1 MAELEQI
8 RAELHSL
15 RDKERA
21 EHSKGY
27 LKSDYAF
34 YGVTVPQLRKI
45 AKQYKNMD
53 KYQIYNLFDEL
64 WNSGNHEEMSL
75 ALYLLGNL
83 KKQFSLETWDF
94 LFKNAKIEKAKS
106 WDHIDEISSH
116 ITGEIFLKFP
126 NLQPEIKQLSISRNP
141 WMRRLSIVSQ
151 YPSIKKGKIQL
162 TILLAEKLVYD
173 EDIYVQKGAGW
184 MLREAG
190 KKNPIQV
197 QEFIRINKTMKPA
210 AFSYAT
216 EKMLALRKRLKEE
229 IKEEKIKP
237 KEKMFDSAEGGEKE
251 ELKNNLQE
259 GKNIDNKLVEQLEKI
274 KYFKR

>member
-8 RAELHSL
+8 RAELYSL
-15 RDKERA
+15 RNKEKA
-21 EHSKGY
+21 EQSKRY
-27 LKSDYAF
+27 LKSEYTF
-34 YGVTVPQLRKI
+34 YGITVPELRKI
-45 AKQYKNMD
+45 AKQYKTLTVP
-53 KYQIYNLFDEL
+53 KVYAIFDEL

-83 KKQFSLETWDF
+83 KKQYTLETWDF
-94 LFKNAKIEKAKS
+94 LFKNNKIEKAKS

-116 ITGEIFLKFP
+116 ITGEIFLKYP
-126 NLQPEIKQLSISRNP
+126 QLQTEVKTLSQSRNP

-151 YPSIKKGKIQL
+151 YPLIKKGKIQL
-162 TILLAEKLVYD
+162 AILLAEKLVYD

-197 QEFIRINKTMKPA
+197 QEFIRINKNMRSF

-216 EKMLALRKRLKEE
+216 EKMLSLRKRLKEE
-229 IKEEKIKP
+229 LKQEKLTGKP
-237 KEKMFDSAEGGEKE
+237 KMFDLEQEITKPELLANQDNNINLTE
-251 ELKNNLQE
+251 ELK
-259 GKNIDNKLVEQLEKI
+259 KL
-274 KYFKR
+274 KYFKN